1 MADIEIDE
9 AYHMVSDPREAQP
22 EPENVEGPAADH
34 EAAKA
39 AMDALLSEGGNE

>member
-9 AYHMVSDPREAQP
+9 AYHMVSDPRDAQP

-34 EAAKA
+34 ESAKS
-39 AMDALLSEGGNE
+39 AMEALLSEGDSE

>member
-9 AYHMVSDPREAQP
+9 AYHMVSDPHETQP

-39 AMDALLSEGGNE
+39 AMEALLSEGDGE